1 MKNFKKFLAN
11 SWAPF
16 ALFLILALDQLS
28 KAFVDHYFARIDQGL
43 LWYPY
48 GGIGVFK
55 DFFGVQFSLVHA
67 INKGAA
73 WSVFE
78 NYQLPLLFVR
88 ILLIVALIVFAYYYN
103 KDKRLNFPLSL
114 IIIGAIGNVIDFFI
128 YGHVVDM
135 FHFVFWGYSYPIF
148 NVADMAVCIG
158 VGWLVLDSLFT
169 PSAKPKKSCR
179 K

>member
-1 MKNFKKFLAN
+1 MKNLKKFLS
-11 SWAPF
+11 SWGVP
-16 ALFLILALDQLS
+16 LLLLSILLVDQLS
-28 KAFVDHYFARIDQGL
+28 KALVDRYLTRIDQGL

-78 NYQLPLLFVR
+78 NYQLPLMLVR
-88 ILLIVALIVFAYYYN
+88 IALIAALIVFTFVYN
-103 KDKRLNFPLSL
+103 KDKRLSFPLFL
-114 IIIGAIGNVIDFFI
+114 IITGAIGNVIDFFV

-135 FHFVFWGYSYPIF
+135 FLFVFWGYSYPIF
-148 NVADMAVCIG
+148 NVADMAVCLG
-158 VGWLVLDSLFT
+158 VGLLLLDSLFCPT
-169 PSAKPKKSCR
+169 AKPKKSCR